1 MTSPPTRRLTSS
13 ASRDFPDAVG
23 PTMAPP
29 APSDMCEPP
38 YTKPIPHTEGR
49 IVLHQIGG
57 EAPSGSQPGQFA
69 QRPRRIRPQF
79 GGPVRIEGRKLVGGT
94 VAQRTGDRGIEFGG
108 TRVEIARCRVIVFGA
123 SIGHDEHRR
132 AARLDQR
139 SPGIGASAGPSGSI

>member
-23 PTMAPP
+23 PPMAPP
-29 APSDMCEPP
+29 ARSVSGELP
-38 YTKPIPHTEGR
+38 YGKPIPHTEGR
-49 IVLHQIGG
+49 IVIQQIGG

-94 VAQRTGDRGIEFGG
+94 AAQRTGDRDIEVSC
-108 TRVEIARCRVIVFGA
+108 TRVETARVR
-123 SIGHDEHRR
+123 
-132 AARLDQR
+132 
-139 SPGIGASAGPSGSI
+139 